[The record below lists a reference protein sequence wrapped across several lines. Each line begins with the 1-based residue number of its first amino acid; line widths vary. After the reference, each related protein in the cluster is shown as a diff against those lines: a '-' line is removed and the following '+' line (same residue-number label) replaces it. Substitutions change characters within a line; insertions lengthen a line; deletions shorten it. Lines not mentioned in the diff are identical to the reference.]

1 MTLVAEVAE
10 SAPQRGKYC
19 VCIKMNLTKVD
30 QAGIGILVYL
40 DGGPRNFTHLSGVSM
55 RCRDSPGDRGWA
67 VVLVEIDENVVVL
80 VVAIAVF

>member
-1 MTLVAEVAE
+1 MNGQKKSRDGSMTLVAEVAE

-55 RCRDSPGDRGWA
+55 RCRDSPGDRG
-67 VVLVEIDENVVVL
+67 
-80 VVAIAVF
+80 